1 MAGKVA
7 EMGEAIGWGA
17 LAASSLVIGALL
29 SFARSWPKRRVGY
42 VLSFGAGALISAV
55 SFELAAE
62 GAEVGSAAV
71 TGIGLGVGALTYF
84 FLDGLI
90 ARRMSTGRGRQG
102 RSEGSGSGAALALG
116 AFLDGIP
123 EQLVLG
129 INIAAGAGVGVSLLV
144 AIFVSN
150 LPESLGSASDMNEAG
165 RSREAI
171 LRLWVL
177 VAAICALSTI
187 IGYLIADAVSGNAKA
202 AIDGFAAGALLVML
216 IDSMIPDARN
226 DAGRGAGLVTV
237 LGFAAAAGLSS
248 LS

>member
-1 MAGKVA
+1 MTGAGLA
-7 EMGEAIGWGA
+7 AGA
-17 LAASSLVIGALL
+17 LA
-29 SFARSWPKRRVGY
+29 
-42 VLSFGAGALISAV
+42 
-55 SFELAAE
+55 
-62 GAEVGSAAV
+62 
-71 TGIGLGVGALTYF
+71 YF

-90 ARRMSTGRGRQG
+90 ARRHAAGRGRRG
-102 RSEGSGSGAALALG
+102 RSGSSSGNALALG

-129 INIAAGAGVGVSLLV
+129 INLAAGSGVGVSLLL

-150 LPESLGSASDMNEAG
+150 LPEALGSASDMEKAG

-177 VAAICALSTI
+177 VAAICTVATLV
-187 IGYLIADAVSGNAKA
+187 GYLLADAVRGDGKA

-216 IDSMIPDARN
+216 IDSMIPDARE

-237 LGFAAAAGLSS
+237 LGFAVAASLSS

>member
-1 MAGKVA
+1 
-7 EMGEAIGWGA
+7 MGEAIGWGA
-17 LAASSLVIGALL
+17 FAASSLVIGALL
-29 SFARSWPKRRVGY
+29 SFARSWPSRQVGY

-62 GAEVGSAAV
+62 GIDVGGAGV
-71 TGIGLGVGALTYF
+71 TGIGLGVGALTYY
-84 FLDGLI
+84 FLDGAI
-90 ARRMSTGRGRQG
+90 ARRMATGRGRRG
-102 RSEGSGSGAALALG
+102 RAAGSASGTALALG

-150 LPESLGSASDMNEAG
+150 LPESLGSASDMSEAG

-177 VAAICALSTI
+177 VATICALATV
-187 IGYLIADAVSGNAKA
+187 IGFLAADSVSGDAKA
-202 AIDGFAAGALLVML
+202 AIYGFAAGALLVML
-216 IDSMIPDARN
+216 IDSMIPDARS

-237 LGFAAAAGLSS
+237 LGFAVAAGLSS